1 MYLFRDTVYKGFSAK
16 SVRWCT
22 IVGFNLGEM
31 RVPLPEF
38 LKHYIVGYMT
48 SRFKILP
55 LLISLLLPAIGMA
68 QELSPRVYW
77 PAPVGA
83 RVATVGYS
91 HVSGD
96 AIPDRS
102 LPITGV
108 DSSIDSMHLGYRHTL
123 NLFDR
128 TANLTL
134 EVPYIDGVTA
144 GTREE
149 ELNLEQQYSGIG
161 DLAVTLSIN
170 ILGAPAMNVQE
181 FQEMRRN
188 PQPVLGASIKL
199 VAPTGK
205 YESDRL
211 INVGANRWAM
221 KAEMGYITVLRP
233 KWLLEMSLGAWF
245 FQDNDDFLGMT
256 KEQELVVSVQGH
268 LIHRFR
274 PGLWASLDM
283 TYYEG
288 GLSTIGGQRLD
299 DLQRDSKIG
308 ATLVFPFASRH
319 AIKIGYSVGSLND
332 SGENFDTFVISYQR
346 VF

>member
-1 MYLFRDTVYKGFSAK
+1 MSFYS
-16 SVRWCT
+16 
-22 IVGFNLGEM
+22 
-31 RVPLPEF
+31 
-38 LKHYIVGYMT
+38 
-48 SRFKILP
+48 KILP
-55 LLISLLLPAIGMA
+55 LLISLLLPAVGMA
-68 QELSPRVYW
+68 QELAPRIYW
-77 PAPVGA
+77 PAPVGT
-83 RVATVGYS
+83 RVATVVYA

-108 DSSIDSMHLGYRHTL
+108 DSSIDSIHLGYRHTL

-134 EVPYIDGVTA
+134 EVPYTDGFTEA
-144 GTREE
+144 TRGE
-149 ELNLEQQYSGIG
+149 ELNLERQYSGIG
-161 DLAVTLSIN
+161 DLAATLSIN
-170 ILGAPAMNVQE
+170 LLGAPAMNGQE

-199 VAPTGK
+199 VAPTAR

-221 KAEMGYITVLRP
+221 KAEVGYIIVLRP
-233 KWLLEMSLGAWF
+233 KWLFETSLGGWF
-245 FQDNDDFLGMT
+245 FQDNDDFLGMK
-256 KEQELVVSVQGH
+256 KEQKPVLSVQGH

-274 PGLWASLDM
+274 AGFWASLDAN
-283 TYYEG
+283 YYKG
-288 GLSTIGGQRLD
+288 GRSTIGGQRLD

-308 ATLVFPFASRH
+308 ATLVFPFATRH
-319 AIKIGYSVGSLND
+319 AIKMSYSVGSLND
-332 SGENFDTFVISYQR
+332 SDENFDALLIGYQR